1 MQFTTAI
8 VAATAALINYVS
20 AESVVA
26 ISQITDGQIQA
37 THTAA
42 SASHATASS
51 SAHTTATVSQF
62 SSNGAAKAVA
72 GLGAGVAAAAAFLL

>member
-8 VAATAALINYVS
+8 VAAAVALTNYVS
-20 AESVVA
+20 AESSANVVA

-37 THTAA
+37 THTTA
-42 SASHATASS
+42 SAAT
-51 SAHTTATVSQF
+51 SAATTATVSQYT
-62 SSNGAAKAVA
+62 SNGAAKAVA

>member
-8 VAATAALINYVS
+8 VAAAVALTNYVAAES
-20 AESVVA
+20 ASVVA

-37 THTAA
+37 TATTAA
-42 SASHATASS
+42 SSAAT
-51 SAHTTATVSQF
+51 TTATVSQY